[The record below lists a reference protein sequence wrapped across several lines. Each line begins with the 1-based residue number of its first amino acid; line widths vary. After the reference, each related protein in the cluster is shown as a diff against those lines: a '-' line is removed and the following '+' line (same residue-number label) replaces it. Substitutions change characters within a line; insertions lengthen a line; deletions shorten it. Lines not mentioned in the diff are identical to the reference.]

1 MAAANKQEE
10 QPSSSNAASSWKV
23 NEWLHNNTYANV
35 TKTAQ
40 PISKQNPTDKNQRK
54 LNTFTFFNLMTS
66 EDITERILKDLESH
80 FMKKASTLVAKILR
94 DTRFRSRYQVTFY
107 NEDDVERLIN
117 NGITINGIR
126 VRGNIERY
134 ANPVKPIRFY
144 IPNLP
149 SFLNEDEV
157 QELIGDDNTSYVK
170 QKQNRKFGVP
180 VGGFYVG
187 IYNSSR
193 EDRFIKFEGEDYKM
207 VCLDKTRNV
216 ASHNATPSEVP
227 PEVPNTIAPPEV
239 PNIIAP
245 PKEPNTKSPAAP
257 IGKITP
263 KEPNKTAP
271 PEEPA
276 TKRKTPKPLKTKK
289 PPHDEPANEGA
300 TAMDFT
306 IDPPR
311 EFTFGEIQ
319 DGDPLALTAKEK
331 RTLKK
336 LENKEKLTTKELET
350 KIELTNRSYCSTPPD
365 SDSTGSGDTI
375 KTTTSTMSTKRKL
388 NKKQK
393 QKKKKK

>member
-80 FMKKASTLVAKILR
+80 FTKKASTLVAKILR

-227 PEVPNTIAPPEV
+227 PEVPN
-239 PNIIAP
+239 IIAP

-276 TKRKTPKPLKTKK
+276 TKRKTPAAKDQK
-289 PPHDEPANEGA
+289 A
-300 TAMDFT
+300 T
-306 IDPPR
+306 PR
-311 EFTFGEIQ
+311 RARQRGRHRYGFYNRSSSRVHVW
-319 DGDPLALTAKEK
+319 GDPRWRPLGTYRKGKTDSEKTRKQGKVNHQRTGDKNRAYQQKLLLDTA
-331 RTLKK
+331 RQRF
-336 LENKEKLTTKELET
+336 NW
-350 KIELTNRSYCSTPPD
+350 I
-365 SDSTGSGDTI
+365 G
-375 KTTTSTMSTKRKL
+375 
-388 NKKQK
+388 
-393 QKKKKK
+393 